1 MAPSTKDKGKA
12 IGIDLGT
19 CFSCVGVWQNGA
31 VQIIEND
38 SGNRTTPSM
47 VAFTDEERL
56 VGEAARNQA
65 AQNPHNTVF
74 DAKRLIGMRFSD
86 SSVKA
91 DLEHMPFKVVP
102 GSGDKPFIQVT
113 HKGEQ
118 KLMTPEEISAM
129 VLGKMR
135 DVASARLGEPVT
147 KAVITVPAYFTD
159 SQRQATK
166 DAGAIAGL
174 EVLRIINEPTA
185 AAIAY
190 GLDKASQDE
199 GRNVLIFDLG
209 GGTFD
214 VSLLTIEDGIFEV
227 KATAGDTHLGGSDFD
242 SRLVAH
248 FAEEFKRKTGMD
260 LSGSPRALRRLR
272 TACERAKITL
282 SSAVSAAVEL
292 DHLFEGNDFYSNIS
306 RARFEELCS
315 DLFEKCMDPVQRV
328 LKDAKIGKK
337 EVHDVVLV
345 GGSTRI
351 PKVQQMLQAFFDGKE
366 LCKSIDPDEAVAYG
380 AAVQAAILNG
390 EQDEQ
395 VTDLLL
401 LDVTPLS
408 LGIAVA
414 GGMMAKV
421 VKRNSTIPVLQEKE
435 FTTCVDNQSVVRITV
450 YEGERAQVEH
460 NNELGMFELTGI
472 PPAPRGVPKIK
483 VSFSIDA
490 NGILNVSAKDTGTG
504 KVNQITIKETGR
516 LSADE
521 LERLVEEAE
530 AHRAE
535 DKEIVKNSEAR
546 QSLESYLYS
555 VKHSVADE
563 SIKAKLSPEDVSKI
577 TDEVEAALTWV
588 QTNQLMAAEKY
599 EEKKKDVEAVCAPVF
614 SGLYG
619 AGGAAAGGDGGMGG
633 MGGMGAMGGMAG
645 MGGMGGMGGGMP
657 DMSAMM
663 GGGAGGI
670 GGLGGMGGMGTM
682 GGMGGMGGFGA
693 SGAGMGGFG
702 GGMGGF
708 GAGGA
713 GGDLSDDDVPD
724 LEGPPGLE
732 ADSGAGASGAGGM
745 GGMGAFGGMGGM
757 AGMGGFG
764 TPAAGGYGDSDDD
777 DDGPPGLEAV
787 DDTASKLPPPP
798 AGGGKAALFGGAGG
812 FGMGGFGAGAG
823 AAAGGDLSDD
833 DDDGPPGLE
842 TAD

>member
-1 MAPSTKDKGKA
+1 MAPPAKDKGKA

-19 CFSCVGVWQNGA
+19 CFSCVGVWQNGS

-86 SSVKA
+86 PSVKA
-91 DLEHMPFKVVP
+91 DLEHMPFKVVS

-113 HKGEQ
+113 HKCEQ

-135 DVASARLGEPVT
+135 DVASSRLGEPVT

-159 SQRQATK
+159 AQRHATK

-260 LSGSPRALRRLR
+260 LGGSPRALRRLR

-282 SSAVSAAVEL
+282 SAAVSAAVEL

-315 DLFEKCMDPVQRV
+315 DLFEKCMDPVRRV
-328 LKDAKIGKK
+328 LKDARIDKQ

-351 PKVQQMLQAFFDGKE
+351 PKVQQLLQTFFDGKE

-408 LGIAVA
+408 LGIAVE
-414 GGMMAKV
+414 GGLMAKI

-435 FTTCVDNQSVVRITV
+435 FTTCADNQSVVRITV
-450 YEGERAQVEH
+450 YEGERARVEH
-460 NNELGMFELTGI
+460 NNELGMFELTACWHRRSMQHAAAARWRAS

-490 NGILNVSAKDTGTG
+490 NGILNVSAKDMGTG
-504 KVNQITIKETGR
+504 KASQITIKETGR
-516 LSADE
+516 LSPDE

-546 QSLESYLYS
+546 QGLESYLYS
-555 VKHSVADE
+555 VKHSLAE
-563 SIKAKLSPEDVSKI
+563 EGIKAKLSAEDLATL
-577 TDEVEAALTWV
+577 TDEVEAALTWI
-588 QTNQLMAAEKY
+588 QTNQLMPAEKY
-599 EEKKKDVEAVCAPVF
+599 EAKKQDVEAVCAPII
-614 SGLYG
+614 SSLYG
-619 AGGAAAGGDGGMGG
+619 AATAAGGGGGLGATGAMGG
-633 MGGMGAMGGMAG
+633 MGGMAGMAG
-645 MGGMGGMGGGMP
+645 MGGMGSM
-657 DMSAMM
+657 A
-663 GGGAGGI
+663 
-670 GGLGGMGGMGTM
+670 
-682 GGMGGMGGFGA
+682 GMGGMGGLG
-693 SGAGMGGFG
+693 SMAGM
-702 GGMGGF
+702 
-708 GAGGA
+708 A
-713 GGDLSDDDVPD
+713 
-724 LEGPPGLE
+724 
-732 ADSGAGASGAGGM
+732 
-745 GGMGAFGGMGGM
+745 GM
-757 AGMGGFG
+757 AGMGGFNG
-764 TPAAGGYGDSDDD
+764 GMGGAGMGSSNTPAFGDSDDD
-777 DDGPPGLEAV
+777 DEGPPDLEDP
-787 DDTASKLPPPP
+787 DDIASKPPLP
-798 AGGGKAALFGGAGG
+798 AGGKAAAFGGAGG
-812 FGMGGFGAGAG
+812 FGLGGFGAGA
-823 AAAGGDLSDD
+823 APPSGGDLSDD
-833 DDDGPPGLE
+833 DDEGPPGLE
-842 TAD
+842 EDEP